1 MGRCETV
8 RNLIELCFSKYAQA
22 SFTDSKHCKLLQQLG
37 TNTDGSC
44 KENGQ

>member
-22 SFTDSKHCKLLQQLG
+22 SFTGSKHFTLAQQLG
-37 TNTDGSC
+37 TNIDGSC